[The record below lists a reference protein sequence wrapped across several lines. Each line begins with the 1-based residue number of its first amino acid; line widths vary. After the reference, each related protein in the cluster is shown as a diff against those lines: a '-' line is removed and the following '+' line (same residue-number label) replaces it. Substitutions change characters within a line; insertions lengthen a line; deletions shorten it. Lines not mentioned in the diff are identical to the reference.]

1 MPRVMLRNPRR
12 GSMRSGS
19 GERPSR
25 RDLSQL
31 RRLIGFVQPYKWHLA
46 VAMIGVLVASGLGLV
61 FPRIMGNLVDSVVG
75 QTEGGTAALNRT
87 ALFLAGVF
95 LAQAAFNFVRV
106 YFLSAMGEGIVA
118 DLRIR
123 TYAHLMT
130 LPVKFFDRR
139 KTGEITSRLT
149 SDVAVIQ
156 TTVSTS
162 LAAALAQAI
171 TLVGGVILLFVISV
185 TLSVTV
191 LSFLPLAIVAAAVF
205 GRRLRKVS
213 TEFQDKVA
221 EANAG
226 AEESIAAMRVVK
238 WFSAEQAE
246 TDRYRTAVRGSYRI
260 ALRRARLRALF
271 GPFVTFVAFGT
282 LAFVLWRG
290 GRLVIAGEMTTG
302 DLVSFLLY
310 TLTVAGAIGTFT
322 GLYGELQEALGAS
335 RRIFELL
342 DERNDLVEPAAP
354 VALRGDGRVVF
365 EAVGFRYSDRDVDVL
380 AGVSLTAEPGEVVA
394 LVGPSGAGKS
404 TLVQLIPR
412 FFDVTSGRI
421 LVDGVDVRDVRR
433 SELRR
438 RMAAVPQETQLFS
451 GTIAENLR
459 VGKPDATD
467 AELRDAAR
475 AANAHEFIEGFPDGY
490 ETIVGERGIK
500 LSGGQRQ
507 RVAIARG
514 LLKDPRILV
523 LDEAT
528 SSLDSEAEALVQD
541 ALETLMRGRTTF
553 VIAHRLSTVRRADRI
568 LVLDRGHIVEEG
580 THDALLAA
588 GGLYADLYARQFRDE
603 VEEVPGG

>member
-1 MPRVMLRNPRR
+1 
-12 GSMRSGS
+12 
-19 GERPSR
+19 
-25 RDLSQL
+25 
-31 RRLIGFVQPYKWHLA
+31 
-46 VAMIGVLVASGLGLV
+46 
-61 FPRIMGNLVDSVVG
+61 MGNLVDSVVSPTAG
-75 QTEGGTAALNRT
+75 DTAALNRT
-87 ALFLAGVF
+87 AVFLVGVF
-95 LAQAAFNFVRV
+95 FAQGAFNFVRV
-106 YFLSAMGEGIVA
+106 YFLSAMGEGVVA
-118 DLRIR
+118 DLRVR
-123 TYAHLMT
+123 AYEHLMT

-162 LAAALAQAI
+162 LAAALAQGI
-171 TLVGGVILLFVISV
+171 TLIGGVILLFVISV

-191 LSFLPLAIVAAAVF
+191 LSFLPIAIVAAALF

-226 AEESIAAMRVVK
+226 AEESIAAVRVVK
-238 WFSAEQAE
+238 WFSAEAVE
-246 TDRYRTAVRGSYRI
+246 TDRYRGAVRGSYRI

-342 DERNDLVEPAAP
+342 DERNDLVEPVDP
-354 VALRGDGRVVF
+354 VSLGGDGSVAF
-365 EAVGFRYSDRDVDVL
+365 EDVGFRYSDRDVDVL
-380 AGVSLTAEPGEVVA
+380 VGVTLEARPGEVVA

-412 FFDVTSGRI
+412 FFDVTAGRV
-421 LVDGVDVRDVRR
+421 LVEGVDVRQVRR
-433 SELRR
+433 ADLRR

-451 GTIAENLR
+451 GTIVDNLR

-467 AELRDAAR
+467 GELRDAAR
-475 AANAHEFIEGFPDGY
+475 AANAHEFVAGFPDGY
-490 ETIVGERGIK
+490 DTIVGERGIK

-507 RVAIARG
+507 RIAIARA
-514 LLKDPRILV
+514 LLKDPRILI

-568 LVLDRGHIVEEG
+568 LVLDEGRIVEEG
-580 THDALLAA
+580 THDALLAT
-588 GGLYADLYARQFRDE
+588 GGLYAELYVRQFRDE
-603 VEEVPGG
+603 VEEMPSG